1 MPARDNPARTVA
13 RVNETEPTQSFD
25 DMLGHR
31 LTRLASAIEQLA
43 EREAARAADLSLP
56 ESRVLIVLLAKGP
69 LGVAGLQAVMKIDKA
84 WISRTLTRLSGKGL
98 VDSAADKTDARRT
111 SYRLTAQGRRTASS
125 LMKRANKREEQMLEG
140 VEGKDRA
147 RLASMLERIEQN
159 VDAMSA

>member
-31 LTRLASAIEQLA
+31 LTRLSSAIEQLA

-140 VEGKDRA
+140 VEGKDRT
-147 RLASMLERIEQN
+147 RLASMLERIQQN